1 MDRTGRN
8 VDQSTD
14 TLRGAKVVER
24 QQSNTTST
32 TSSTSSIT
40 SSTNGEKRSQNC
52 NDAAPSSRH
61 LKQVVSKPTKMKAIK
76 HKTMGEPRRYG
87 MTNRVLTNSGKIVV
101 IDSQGDEDKKG
112 SKQIVVNVIG
122 IVM

>member
-8 VDQSTD
+8 FDPCTD

-24 QQSNTTST
+24 QSN
-32 TSSTSSIT
+32 TSSIT
-40 SSTNGEKRSQNC
+40 SSTTGSTTSITNGEKRSQNY